1 MRIRANAVSIVKVG
15 LMLSAHLLR
24 SIDVPGHHS

>member
-15 LMLSAHLLR
+15 LMLSARLLR